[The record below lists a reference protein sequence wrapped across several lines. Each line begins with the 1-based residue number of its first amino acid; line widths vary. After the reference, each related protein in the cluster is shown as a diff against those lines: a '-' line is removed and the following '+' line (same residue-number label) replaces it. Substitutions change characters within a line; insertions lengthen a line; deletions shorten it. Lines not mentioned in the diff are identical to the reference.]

1 MTTEVRVPT
10 LGESVTEAT
19 VATWFKKPGDAVAA
33 DEMLCELETDKV
45 TVEVPAP
52 AAGTLAD
59 IVAAEGQTVG
69 VDALLATITE
79 GAAAAP
85 KPAASAPAKA
95 APASAASIDVMV
107 PTLGESVA
115 EATVSTWFKAAGDTV
130 QQDEMLCELET
141 DKVSVEVPAP
151 ASGTLT
157 EILAPEGATVAAG
170 GKLAVMTSGDGAA
183 APAPAPAAPAAQ
195 AQAPAAAAAS
205 DRDVEDAPSAKKL
218 MAEKGLTPDQVT
230 GTGRDG
236 RIMKEDVMKAA
247 AAPAPAP
254 APAPVAEM
262 PKAAPRAPVPA
273 EDAAREERVK
283 MTRLRQTIARRLK
296 DAQNTAAMLTT
307 YNEVDMTATM
317 ELRREYK
324 DLFEKK
330 HGVKLGFMSFF
341 TKACCH
347 ALREVPEVN
356 AEIDGTDIVY
366 KNFVHM
372 GVAVGTPNGLVVP
385 VVRDADQ
392 MSFAAIEKKIAELG
406 VRARDGKLSMAE
418 MQGGT
423 FTLSNGGVYGSL
435 MSSPIL
441 NPPQSGIL
449 GMHKIQD
456 RPVAIGGQV
465 VIRPMMYLA
474 LSYDHRIVDGKG
486 AVTFLVRVKE
496 ALEDPRRL
504 LMDL

>member
-52 AAGTLAD
+52 SAGVLAE
-59 IVAAEGQTVG
+59 IVAGEGETVG
-69 VDALLATITE
+69 VDALLAMISE
-79 GAAAAP
+79 AGAGAAAPQAKAEP
-85 KPAASAPAKA
+85 APAGA
-95 APASAASIDVMV
+95 AAKGSTDVMV
-107 PTLGESVA
+107 PTLGESVT
-115 EATVSTWFKAAGDTV
+115 EATVSTWFKKVGDTV
-130 QQDEMLCELET
+130 AQDEMLCELET

-151 ASGTLT
+151 AAGVLAEITASEGTTVDATAKLGVISG
-157 EILAPEGATVAAG
+157 
-170 GKLAVMTSGDGAA
+170 SAA
-183 APAPAPAAPAAQ
+183 APAPT
-195 AQAPAAAAAS
+195 PAAAAAPATGK
-205 DRDVEDAPSAKKL
+205 DVANAPSAEKA
-218 MAEKGLTPDQVT
+218 MAEAGLSADAVT

-236 RIMKEDVMKAA
+236 RIMKDDVARAVTAA
-247 AAPAPAP
+247 AASAPPPAASAP
-254 APAPVAEM
+254 T
-262 PKAAPRAPVPA
+262 PRAPIPA
-273 EDAAREERVK
+273 DDAAREERVK
-283 MTRLRQTIARRLK
+283 MTRLRQTIAKRLK
-296 DAQNTAAMLTT
+296 DSQNTAAMLTT
-307 YNEVDMTATM
+307 YNEVDMTEVMA
-317 ELRREYK
+317 LRNQYK
-324 DLFEKK
+324 DQFEKK
-330 HGVKLGFMSFF
+330 HGVRLGFMSFF

-347 ALREVPEVN
+347 ALKEVPEVN

-372 GVAVGTPNGLVVP
+372 GVAAGTPTGLVVP
-385 VVRDADQ
+385 VIRDADA
-392 MSFAAIEKKIAELG
+392 MSFAEIEKAIADKG
-406 VRARDGKLSMAE
+406 KRARDGKLSMAE

-456 RPVAIGGQV
+456 RPMAINGQV

>member
-1 MTTEVRVPT
+1 MTEVRVPT

-19 VATWFKKPGDAVAA
+19 VATWFKKPGDTVAQ

-52 AAGTLAD
+52 MAGTLSE
-59 IVAAEGQTVG
+59 IVAAEGDTVG
-69 VDALLATITE
+69 VDALLAQISE
-79 GAAAAP
+79 GGEATAPKADPTPKADPAPKAAETAAP
-85 KPAASAPAKA
+85 SGG
-95 APASAASIDVMV
+95 SEMDIMV
-107 PTLGESVA
+107 PTLGESVT
-115 EATVSTWFKAAGDTV
+115 EATVSTWFKKPGEAFAA
-130 QQDEMLCELET
+130 DEMLCELET

-151 ASGTLT
+151 AAGVMTSV
-157 EILAPEGATVAAG
+157 LAEEGATVEAG
-170 GKLAVMTSGDGAA
+170 GKLAIMSTHAGA
-183 APAPAPAAPAAQ
+183 APAAPKGE
-195 AQAPAAAAAS
+195 AAAS
-205 DRDVEDAPSAKKL
+205 APTASKDVEDAPSAKKL
-218 MAEKGLTPDQVT
+218 MAENNLTDVQ
-230 GTGRDG
+230 GTGKDG
-236 RIMKEDVMKAA
+236 RVMKEDVLKAM

-254 APAPVAEM
+254 AAQ
-262 PKAAPRAPVPA
+262 APRAPVA
-273 EDAAREERVK
+273 ASQAAREERVK

-296 DAQNTAAMLTT
+296 DSQNTAAMLTT
-307 YNEVDMTATM
+307 YNEVDMTEVMA
-317 ELRREYK
+317 LRNEYK
-324 DLFEKK
+324 DLFLKK

-341 TKACCH
+341 TKACIH
-347 ALREVPEVN
+347 ALNEVPEVN
-356 AEIDGTDIVY
+356 AEIDGTDVVY
-366 KNFVHM
+366 KNYVNM
-372 GVAVGTPNGLVVP
+372 GIAAGTPTGLVVP
-385 VVRDADQ
+385 VINDADQ
-392 MSFAAIEKKIAELG
+392 MSFAAIEKAIAEKG
-406 VRARDGKLSMAE
+406 AKARDGKLSMAE

-423 FTLSNGGVYGSL
+423 FTISNGGVYGSL

-456 RPVAIGGQV
+456 RPMAMNGQV